1 MMCVLPKH
9 RGGWLCPWHGLLCLI
24 GGEGGSGLIFL
35 ELSQGCKSSWAKV
48 HLRVLGS
55 PVSLRKGQLDCGS
68 LASPDE
74 DCLLLLLLIPYGQ
87 PAAPEK
93 PENTE

>member
-1 MMCVLPKH
+1 MSLAWTPLSH
-9 RGGWLCPWHGLLCLI
+9 RGE
-24 GGEGGSGLIFL
+24 EGSWLIFL
-35 ELSQGCKSSWAKV
+35 ELSQGCKSSWANV